1 MMNKDIWLAV
11 PSHVCAFIQPIRV
24 FYYNI
29 SFLPRYTFTLVYILN
44 YQLTRIPEKPILF
57 A

>member
-29 SFLPRYTFTLVYILN
+29 SFLPRYTYTLVYILN